1 MYAPARQT
9 IIQTNLRCCQ
19 LLLRRSRRLRRGPG
33 RGSVDGDFIVR
44 PARVD
49 LDLCLAVQVDVNQIV
64 GSQAMKGTHRCR
76 SKILR
81 FRFVGLLD
89 RLDASLRGRYEVI
102 QIRQRL
108 QQPHPQCP
116 LPHPAYHSIE
126 RTYQG
131 PRKRHVRQ
139 QSTWWEDESSS
150 EGTFRSEGTGRG
162 SDSRAV

>member
-1 MYAPARQT
+1 MDAPARQT

-49 LDLCLAVQVDVNQIV
+49 LDLCLAVQVDINQIV

-108 QQPHPQCP
+108 QQPQPQSP
-116 LPHPAYHSIE
+116 LRPPAHHSVKENIPGPQKTPCQAAVDVVGRREQQRGDVPE
-126 RTYQG
+126 R
-131 PRKRHVRQ
+131 RDRR
-139 QSTWWEDESSS
+139 D
-150 EGTFRSEGTGRG
+150 